1 MSFNTPTKTVLYSI
15 EETIKAYRKL
25 SQYNISSIVP
35 NITVDQA
42 LILIII
48 SNSDVTQTEIANL
61 IFKDYASM
69 TRIINLMIS
78 KDYLTKTSD
87 KIDKR
92 KAKLKIT
99 ENGKII
105 VEKLS
110 PMIKLNRETALK
122 NLSDREQ
129 QQLFKILKK
138 ITQNCKAIENEK

>member
-35 NITVDQA
+35 KITIDQA

-48 SNSDVTQTEIANL
+48 SHSDNTQTEIANL

-78 KDYLTKTSD
+78 KDYLTKTLD

-105 VEKLS
+105 IEKLT

-122 NLSDREQ
+122 NISDKEQ
-129 QQLFKILKK
+129 EQLFKILKK
-138 ITQNCKAIENEK
+138 ITQNCKTIDNEN